1 MRNLHLSTHSAR
13 PIVAADLYQVA
24 PGIGAL
30 GTERT
35 ESSPLLPPS
44 PTYQYPVSYETAY
57 RALASAQAVVEVNDI
72 LSIAA
77 AMEAHARQTNDRGL
91 ELDAIEL
98 RFHAECRLD
107 DMITDRNC

>member
-1 MRNLHLSTHSAR
+1 MRNLHLRTPSAR
-13 PIVAADLYQVA
+13 PIIAADLYRVA
-24 PGIGAL
+24 PGVGAL

-35 ESSPLLPPS
+35 ENDPLPPPS
-44 PTYQYPVSYETAY
+44 QTYQYPVSYEIAY
-57 RALASAQAVVEVNDI
+57 RALASAQAVAEVNDI
-72 LSIAA
+72 LAIAA
-77 AMEAHARQTNDRGL
+77 AMEAHARHTNDRGL